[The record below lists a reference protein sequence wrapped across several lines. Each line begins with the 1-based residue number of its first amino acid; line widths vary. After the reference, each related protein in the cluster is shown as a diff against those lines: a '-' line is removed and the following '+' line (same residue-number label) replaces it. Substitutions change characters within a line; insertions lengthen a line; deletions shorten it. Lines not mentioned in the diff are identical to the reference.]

1 MGCPKFDDIQG
12 YTEKFADIFRIADIR
27 SITTAVLEVPGCSGL
42 PMIVKK
48 GMAAAGRDIPE
59 EVVVVAAAGNIRKRS

>member
-1 MGCPKFDDIQG
+1 MGSRQFQFFDFF
-12 YTEKFADIFRIADIR
+12 YFFADIFRTADIR
-27 SITTAVLEVPGCSGL
+27 SVTMAVMEVPCCSGL

-59 EVVVVAAAGNIRKRS
+59 EVVVIAAAGNIRKRS

>member
-1 MGCPKFDDIQG
+1 M
-12 YTEKFADIFRIADIR
+12 
-27 SITTAVLEVPGCSGL
+27 AVMEVPCCSGL

-59 EVVVVAAAGNIRKRS
+59 EVVVIAAAGNIRKRS